1 MNLAV
6 TEPDT
11 KPRESKVAGW
21 TLHEIDVVGSTNFIA
36 AKLGAWHAVRA
47 DTQTAGR
54 GRFQRSWVSDAGG
67 LWLSAVVPT
76 GPDHQRW
83 QTLPLVA
90 GLAVIESLKQ
100 FGVDAARLRWPNDI
114 MVHERKLAGLLVDN
128 FTPQLAV
135 VGLGV
140 NVTNHPDECDDT
152 LKDTTTRLA
161 DLVSQPPAL
170 ATLTAAILR
179 ELRSSID
186 LLTQAGFV
194 ALQSRLNQ
202 LWGGTRRVMLD
213 LDGVK
218 RSGLFTGVDDCGR
231 LLLQDEALRITA
243 LEPHQVRLLREI

>member
-1 MNLAV
+1 MNLLAPG
-6 TEPDT
+6 PDT
-11 KPRESKVAGW
+11 KPRASLVAGW
-21 TLHEIDVVGSTNFIA
+21 TLHELDVAGSTNLIA

-76 GPDHQRW
+76 GSDRPRW

-100 FGVDAARLRWPNDI
+100 FGVDSARLRWPNDI
-114 MVHERKLAGLLVDN
+114 MVNERKLAGLLVDS

-135 VGLGV
+135 IGLGV
-140 NVTNHPDECDDT
+140 NVTNHPEARDDA
-152 LKDTTTRLA
+152 LKNTAIRLA
-161 DLVSQPPAL
+161 DLLPSPPAL
-170 ATLTAAILR
+170 AALTAAILV
-179 ELRSSID
+179 ELRSAID
-186 LLTQAGFV
+186 LLTQAGFA
-194 ALQSRLNQ
+194 ALQPRINP
-202 LWGGTRRVMLD
+202 LWGGTRRVTVD
-213 LDGVK
+213 LDGVPH
-218 RSGLFTGVDDCGR
+218 SGLFTGVDDYGR